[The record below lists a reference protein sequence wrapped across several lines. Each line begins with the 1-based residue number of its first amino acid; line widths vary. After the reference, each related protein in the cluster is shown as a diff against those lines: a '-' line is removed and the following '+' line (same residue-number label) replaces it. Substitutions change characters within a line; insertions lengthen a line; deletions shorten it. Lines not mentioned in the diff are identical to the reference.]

1 MTGRAN
7 LNRLNAMMKRH
18 AIMILSLRVIQ
29 TAITHLLVSI
39 AGADA
44 SSMAMKM
51 ECVMRMKWEV
61 ALII

>member
-39 AGADA
+39 AVADA